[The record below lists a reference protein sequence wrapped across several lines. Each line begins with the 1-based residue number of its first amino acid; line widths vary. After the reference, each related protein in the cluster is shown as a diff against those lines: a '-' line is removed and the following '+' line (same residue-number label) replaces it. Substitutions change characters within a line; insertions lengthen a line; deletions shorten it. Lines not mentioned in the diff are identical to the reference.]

1 MREQLTGRDL
11 EAVHMKETI
20 SRQRMLIE
28 KQDQELTEADEA
40 VKDLNDTVSRLTVE
54 LQQFK
59 IAAKE
64 YEACQESIS
73 QARQQALELAQA
85 RAKLVSLEADNAAL
99 RSEAEDTGKQLKNV
113 KESLSKFELEVDN
126 SEHLRAENVRTQ
138 QVAAARE
145 CEALRD
151 EVTRLTESLRRA
163 SEAPADFRENEC
175 GEELE
180 SLKAVNVVLRRD
192 CHRLQKLVRSK
203 EKALQAQAAELDDR
217 QEHLTRSLRLQF
229 EETFREHRGAA
240 EAKVADLKAQL
251 RERENNERR
260 MKELMQAE
268 LASLRIWAQELGRT
282 DQARRCEALVADEF
296 RRASKWAVPTSSSP
310 RHHRTLALSGS
321 NSFREGRAGLRRA
334 QDGRW
339 RTRNAPAVMPPRGTR
354 RSFGSD
360 SWGGGVRSCSLP
372 PQQQRPSCLDFGP
385 VQRQEAEYQ
394 LGHRKG
400 NGLHSDRKA
409 SFAVAEEE
417 RIHAAFRDQRG
428 WARKGTDE
436 WNSKATAQAS
446 GTTGAT
452 PKAAEAAGPP
462 QADVDTW
469 PMIEA
474 LLRLHNQQ

>member
-321 NSFREGRAGLRRA
+321 NSFREGRAGLRLVWTSGPYSAKKRSTNWDIA
-334 QDGRW
+334 RGTDFTATGRLPSPW
-339 RTRNAPAVMPPRGTR
+339 RKRSEFTR
-354 RSFGSD
+354 RSVTNED
-360 SWGGGVRSCSLP
+360 
-372 PQQQRPSCLDFGP
+372 GP
-385 VQRQEAEYQ
+385 
-394 LGHRKG
+394 
-400 NGLHSDRKA
+400 
-409 SFAVAEEE
+409 E
-417 RIHAAFRDQRG
+417 RGR
-428 WARKGTDE
+428 T
-436 WNSKATAQAS
+436 S
-446 GTTGAT
+446 GTRKPLHKRAARLGPHRRQLRQQDPPRLTWT
-452 PKAAEAAGPP
+452 PG
-462 QADVDTW
+462 
-469 PMIEA
+469 
-474 LLRLHNQQ
+474 R